1 MLVKYFTIFI
11 FLVSTFIASA
21 QASHLRDRIIA
32 DRNTLATNGKEAFL
46 DQLFT
51 RLELDLARAR
61 RRLDAKRARSLERGV
76 RDTQA
81 RLSAMS
87 ARELDQALG
96 ELDDWLA
103 QREGHAS
110 LLRRPG
116 GWVERFF
123 GDTVLVRN
131 FLVSATTLSALGT
144 CAGIAAVT
152 CSATP
157 LVAALG
163 PLIGVIA
170 LLNAPVL
177 GSSGR

>member
-1 MLVKYFTIFI
+1 MLAKYFIVCT
-11 FLVSTFIASA
+11 FLVSTFIGLA
-21 QASHLRDRIIA
+21 QAGSLRDQVAA
-32 DRNTLATNGKEAFL
+32 DRAALARHGKEAYL
-46 DQLFT
+46 DRLFA
-51 RLELDLARAR
+51 RLEADLAVAR
-61 RRLDAKRARSLERGV
+61 RRLDPARARTLERGV
-76 RDTQA
+76 RDTQQ
-81 RLSAMS
+81 RLASMS
-87 ARELDQALG
+87 ARDLTDALG

-103 QREGHAS
+103 TREGRAS
-110 LLRRPG
+110 LIRRPR